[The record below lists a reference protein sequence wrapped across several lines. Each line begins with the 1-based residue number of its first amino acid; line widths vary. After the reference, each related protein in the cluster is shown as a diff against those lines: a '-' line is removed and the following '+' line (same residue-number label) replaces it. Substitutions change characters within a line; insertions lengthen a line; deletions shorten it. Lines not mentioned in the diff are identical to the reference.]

1 MAIKAPRGTFDVLPD
16 RATLWNRV
24 EATARKIFQLYGYGE
39 IRTPIFESLELFA
52 SSIGETTDIVEKEMY
67 VFKKGRETYAL
78 RPEATAS
85 VVRAYIEH
93 NLHKTR
99 AFQKLYYIG
108 PMFRAERPQAGR
120 FRQFHQIGV
129 EAIGSAD
136 PLLDA
141 ECITMAADLF
151 NELGVRDFTITMNTL
166 GGDESRDRYREVLSQ
181 HLQQH
186 RDELCE
192 NCRARIDRNV
202 FRALDCK
209 VEGCR
214 ELTRSGP
221 SIQDHLTDADRENFE
236 KAANALGDA
245 DIAHE
250 VDAFLVRG
258 LDYYTGLVYEFL
270 HGGLGAQNAIC
281 AGGRYDHLVA
291 DRGGPDVGAT
301 GFALGVERV
310 ILALVEAARGEAK
323 DPRTPQLLFVNVGN
337 EPKERIFQLVLELRR
352 RKIAAEMDHEARS
365 TKAQMRAANRLGAPF
380 VAVIGEDELQSGQL
394 KIKNMQT
401 GEETPATFD
410 TLADVLTT
418 KLQESAMKD
427 SES

>member
-1 MAIKAPRGTFDVLPD
+1 MAIKAPRGTFDILPD

-24 EATARKIFQLYGYGE
+24 EAAARKVFHLYGYGE
-39 IRTPIFESLELFA
+39 IRTPIFESVKLFA

-67 VFKKGRETYAL
+67 IFQKGRETYAL

-99 AFQKLYYIG
+99 AFQKFYYIG

-151 NELGVRDFTITMNTL
+151 GELGVGGFTITLNTL
-166 GGDESRDRYREVLSQ
+166 GTDESRGRYREVLSL
-181 HLQQH
+181 HLRQN
-186 RDELCE
+186 RDALCE
-192 NCRARIDRNV
+192 NCRARIERNV

-214 ELTRSGP
+214 RITRSGP
-221 SIQDHLTDADRENFE
+221 NVQDHLTDADRESFE
-236 KAANALGDA
+236 KVTNALTGA
-245 DIAHE
+245 GVAHE
-250 VDAFLVRG
+250 VDGFLVRG

-301 GFALGVERV
+301 GFALGMERL
-310 ILALVEAARGEAK
+310 IMALVDAQRGEAK
-323 DPRTPQLLFVNVGN
+323 DPRTPQVMLVNVGD
-337 EPKERIFQLVLELRR
+337 EPRTRIFQLVLELRR
-352 RKIAAEMDHEARS
+352 RNVAAEMDHEARS

-380 VAVIGEDELQSGQL
+380 VAVIGEDELESGRL
-394 KIKNMQT
+394 KIKNMHT

-410 TLADVLTT
+410 TIADVLTS
-418 KLQESAMKD
+418 KLKAPAPKH